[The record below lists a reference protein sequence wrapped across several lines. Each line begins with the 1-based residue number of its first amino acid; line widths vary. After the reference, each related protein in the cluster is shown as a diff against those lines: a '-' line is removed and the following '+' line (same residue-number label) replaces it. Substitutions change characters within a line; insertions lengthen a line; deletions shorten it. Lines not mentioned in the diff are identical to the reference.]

1 MRAGPFQNPKLNLI
15 IADRCDRERREKVPA
30 RERKRAREREGARER
45 GKRGE
50 RKRTYA

>member
-15 IADRCDRERREKVPA
+15 ADWCDRERREKVPA
-30 RERKRAREREGARER
+30 RERKRVREREGPRER

-50 RKRTYA
+50 RKRAYA